1 MDRWLQE
8 SVTRGDVFVLRK
20 RLEQD
25 EKIVRQTVP
34 GSLNTILHLSARFG
48 HLEYAKEVLKRW
60 PDVVSMENADLET
73 PLHEACRQGS
83 LEIAKLILETDPWI
97 VYKVNSRMESAFF
110 AACEKG
116 KIDVVKHLLM
126 NSPQLLMLEVDMD
139 TNSLHVAASS
149 GFTDIVREILK
160 ACPDLAWKKNSQ
172 GCTPLHLSCIK
183 GHLQITREFLHLDS
197 DLCSLQDIQG
207 RTPLHWAVIRGRMNV
222 IDDILSFNL
231 EFAQMTTHTGESILH
246 LGVKNNQYE
255 VVKYLTETLSMS
267 RLLNLQDSDG
277 NTVLHLA
284 TAGKLTAMVTHL
296 LKIGVDVNAVNGK
309 GYTALDVIEADASH
323 SGLLAIVPALTEA
336 GAKRCDQLSPGLIDI
351 QQVAESTI
359 KNVDERTSPH
369 KSMSWPN
376 KTPEYRSPR
385 HHHPRTSRQRRKQL
399 DLQNEGVRN
408 ARKTITIVAVLIATV
423 TFSAGINPP
432 GGFNQQTG
440 IAVRGNRAGF
450 KVFLA
455 CNIVA
460 LFLSIGVVNVLVS
473 IIPFTRKNMMQ
484 LLTLTHKIMWL
495 SSIFMIAAY
504 IAAVWT
510 TTPEGKGPQWVLVEL
525 ILFGGGSTVALFVGL
540 CCLLA
545 RHWHNKYKWR
555 KFKQKKVKDESPK
568 SSISQVE
575 ELRTM
580 KNGRYSSSN
589 SDVDSS
595 DQGYH
600 LY

>member
-8 SVTRGDVFVLRK
+8 SVTKGDVSTLRE
-20 RLEQD
+20 RIEQD
-25 EKIVRQTVP
+25 ETIVRQTVP

-48 HLEYAKEVLKRW
+48 YVEYAKEVLNRC
-60 PDVVSMENADLET
+60 PDMVSMENADLET
-73 PLHEACRQGS
+73 PLYEACRQGH
-83 LEIAKLILETDPWI
+83 LEIVKLILETDPWI

-116 KIDVVKHLLM
+116 KIDIVKHFP
-126 NSPQLLMLEVDMD
+126 NSPQLLMLEMDMD

-149 GFTDIVREILK
+149 GFTEIVKEILN
-160 ACPDLAWKKNSQ
+160 ACPDLAWKKNSH
-172 GCTPLHLSCIK
+172 GCTPLHLSCSK
-183 GHLQITREFLHLDS
+183 GHLQITREFLQLDS
-197 DLCSLQDIQG
+197 DLCLVQDIQG

-222 IDDILSFNL
+222 IHEILSFNL
-231 EFAQMTTHTGESILH
+231 EYTEMTTHSGESILH

-267 RLLNLQDSDG
+267 RLLNLPDSDG

-296 LKIGVDVNAVNGK
+296 LKIGVDVNALNGK

-323 SGLLAIVPALTEA
+323 SGLLAIVPALMEA
-336 GAKRCDQLSPGLIDI
+336 GSKRCDQLSPGSINI
-351 QQVAESTI
+351 QQVAESTMI
-359 KNVDERTSPH
+359 NVDERSSRH
-369 KSMSWPN
+369 KTMSWPN
-376 KTPEYRSPR
+376 KTPEYQSPR
-385 HHHPRTSRQRRKQL
+385 HHQHRPSRQRRKKL

-423 TFSAGINPP
+423 TFAAGINPP
-432 GGFNQQTG
+432 GGFDQRTG
-440 IAVRGNRAGF
+440 ITLRGNRAGF

-460 LFLSIGVVNVLVS
+460 LFLSLGVVNVLVS

-484 LLTLTHKIMWL
+484 LLSVTHKIMWA

-510 TTPEGKGPQWVLVEL
+510 TMPDGRGPQWVLVEL
-525 ILFGGGSTVALFVGL
+525 IFFGGGSTVVLFVGL
-540 CCLLA
+540 CFLLA

-555 KFKQKKVKDESPK
+555 KFKQKKTKDESPK
-568 SSISQVE
+568 SSTSRVE